1 VTAGL
6 VHPFRSADP
15 CTGACRLKQGVASAL
30 MRRRRQAKIGAA
42 VGVRITWCRSHRNCS
57 FTVEIW
63 GAELILARARSLGF
77 DVHPLSQE
85 RYIGPCPDPIRT
97 LIEHIREHGTIRVA
111 WLSGRQR
118 GWLVHSARVSLAGP
132 LSDPDLEVVLRSAT
146 ASEHPSREEA
156 TRRLAELT
164 QSGAVLWR
172 PSDERASR
180 ASTVPLELSDWDAA
194 RLLRRLGHPM
204 SGMILARLRSCVRAR
219 LSHQTDLLRS
229 LEQLVLAVIARPDSR
244 PARKLDMAFSDPSTE
259 TRNAME
265 VLHTVAAL
273 CLGESCQEICTLV
286 EIQREVYRSS
296 GSAVRSLVVAATPHL
311 AVATALELMSR
322 P

>member
-1 VTAGL
+1 MPDA
-6 VHPFRSADP
+6 FRL
-15 CTGACRLKQGVASAL
+15 RQGVASAL
-30 MRRRRQAKIGAA
+30 LKRRRQAEMEPPVVR
-42 VGVRITWCRSHRNCS
+42 VGITWCRAHPKCASA
-57 FTVEIW
+57 VEIP
-63 GAELILARARSLGF
+63 AREARSILARACSWGF
-77 DVHPLSQE
+77 FDANPLQE
-85 RYIGPCPDPIRT
+85 HHIGPCPDPIRT
-97 LIEHIREHGTIRVA
+97 LIEYIREHGTIRVA

-132 LSDPDLEVVLRSAT
+132 LSDPGVVLGSAT

-156 TRRLAELT
+156 TRRLAVLT

-172 PSDERASR
+172 PSDER

-204 SGMILARLRSCVRAR
+204 SGMILARLRSCARAR

-229 LEQLVLAVIARPDSR
+229 LGQLVLAVIARPDSR

-259 TRNAME
+259 TRTAME

-273 CLGESCQEICTLV
+273 CLGESCQEIRTLV
-286 EIQREVYRSS
+286 EIQREVYWSS
-296 GSAVRSLVVAATPHL
+296 GSAVRSLVAAATPHL

-322 P
+322 S